1 MGKSI
6 DERVKQ
12 FAKPASSVE
21 HSGKIVAVV
30 SRSEITK
37 LNAEI
42 KPKIKQNARER
53 RESFQEARDKI
64 VKD

>member
-1 MGKSI
+1 MEKSI

-12 FAKPASSVE
+12 FAKSASSVK
-21 HSGKIVAVV
+21 HSGKIVAVI

-42 KPKIKQNARER
+42 EPKIKQNARER
-53 RESFQEARDKI
+53 IESFQEARDKI